1 MKMKIKKTN
10 GKTASKQIHLIADV
24 VMETSVNNSWSLNDS
39 SKKEILINAQ
49 GTPWDKNELEEICEE
64 CLNNALSVYLALKT
78 WQSGYYVNLNVD
90 FYSLQE
96 YFQKWWFREEI

>member
-1 MKMKIKKTN
+1 MKIQKTN